1 MSLFTK
7 CELRHSRL
15 SSINA
20 VLEDEENLIVE
31 RSINL
36 PMELYIS
43 HPNDFYGR
51 WSSTGEVVIAG
62 PVNDILGV
70 SGIKYHKVIDD

>member
-1 MSLFTK
+1 MILFTK
-7 CELRHSRL
+7 CDLQHSHL

-20 VLEDEENLIVE
+20 AFEDEETLIVE
-31 RSINL
+31 RNFNL

-51 WSSTGEVVIAG
+51 WVSTGEVVIAG

-70 SGIKYHKVIDD
+70 SGIRYHKVIDD